1 MCFPLLGLLGAAV
14 SAVGTIASAQAQA
27 SEANYNAKV
36 AQVNAMT
43 QRQVAQSEAN
53 QIGEKFDRL
62 QAQQRAAAGKG
73 GVSISSGSPALVID
87 QETERNSWL
96 DQQSRI
102 WSGATAATA
111 DLNKAEQ
118 FKMQAKNAKTA
129 GAFGAGATFLS
140 GLGGA
145 VKSGAINLS

>member
-1 MCFPLLGLLGAAV
+1 MCFPLLALLGTAV
-14 SAVGTIASAQAQA
+14 SAIGTIASAQAQA

-36 AQVNAMT
+36 AEVNAAT
-43 QRQVAQSEAN
+43 QRQVAQAEAN
-53 QIGEKFDRL
+53 QIGEKYDR
-62 QAQQRAAAGKG
+62 QRAEQRAAAAKG
-73 GVSISSGSPALVID
+73 GLNIAAGSPALVID
-87 QETERNSWL
+87 QETERNAWL

-102 WSGATAATA
+102 WSGATSATA

-140 GLGGA
+140 GLNGA
-145 VKSGAINLS
+145 VRSGSFSIS

>member
-36 AQVNAMT
+36 AEVNAAT
-43 QRQVAQSEAN
+43 QRQAAQAESN
-53 QIGEKFDRL
+53 QIGDKYDRL
-62 QAQQRAAAGKG
+62 RAEQRVAAAKG
-73 GVSISSGSPALVID
+73 GVNAASGSPALVID

-102 WSGATAATA
+102 WSGATSATA

-145 VKSGAINLS
+145 VKSGALNLS